1 MPFSSPKILGSAT
14 LQKNKKTVRVKALH
28 KTLQRIMAYLSV
40 TVLLIAV
47 LGTATSSP
55 RYDLILSE
63 LPRLFTALWNTLIIS
78 LISLLFSLL
87 GGFFFY
93 LGVKS
98 TQTFVHAFFIALR
111 EVLIGTPL
119 LVMIFLVVYVF
130 GVKLG
135 IHNKLALGIFALT
148 VHMIP
153 YLSHSYQAASE
164 VIDKNQYIVM
174 DLYHFTLYQRYRYI
188 ILPQMIKPLIPAI
201 LNNLSSIIKSSSLL
215 KIISVSEIS
224 YVLTVISNKNYAS
237 VEGYMIMWMM
247 YLLVTIP
254 LSILTSKLGARYSRG
269 N

>member
-1 MPFSSPKILGSAT
+1 MQFSSPKVLDSVT
-14 LQKNKKTVRVKALH
+14 LQKNKKTFTVKAPH
-28 KTLQRIMAYLSV
+28 KTLQRIMAYIMV
-40 TVLLIAV
+40 TVLLVAV
-47 LGTATSSP
+47 ILTATSSP

-63 LPRLFTALWNTLIIS
+63 MPRLFTALWNTLFIS
-78 LISLLFSLL
+78 LVSLLFSLI

-93 LGVKS
+93 LGIKS
-98 TQTFVHAFFIALR
+98 TQTFVHTFFIALQ

-135 IHNKLALGIFALT
+135 MHNKLALGIFALT
-148 VHMIP
+148 VNMIP

-164 VIDKNQYIVM
+164 VIDKNQYTVM

-237 VEGYMIMWMM
+237 VEGYIIMWIM
-247 YLLVTIP
+247 YLMVTIP
-254 LSILTSKLGARYSRG
+254 LSIITSKLGERYSRG